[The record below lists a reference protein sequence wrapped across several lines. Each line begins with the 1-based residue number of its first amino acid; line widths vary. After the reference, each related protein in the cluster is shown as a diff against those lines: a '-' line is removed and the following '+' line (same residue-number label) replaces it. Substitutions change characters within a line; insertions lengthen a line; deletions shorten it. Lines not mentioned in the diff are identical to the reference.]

1 MSRMSKIPPAL
12 KHGIYSA
19 TAVLPGEDPGEFA
32 KLHRALVAELAPN
45 GALEED
51 IVATTARLVW
61 RKQNLATLRAA
72 TRAQSRFSEI
82 MYEMAPSELSLSFP
96 LLCDS
101 DPARREEQ
109 IRAAHEEARK
119 ELGAMYR
126 FVEIGKAAT
135 SNGLLEDLELEERLD
150 GLIDKCLKRLLFL
163 RGLKSISASSSAS
176 SAPQAR
182 ISRPSKAA

>member
-96 LLCDS
+96 LLRDS
-101 DPARREEQ
+101 DQQAARAGQFGFLEQ
-109 IRAAHEEARK
+109 FIGAGIGPHRK
-119 ELGAMYR
+119 ALDFER
-126 FVEIGKAAT
+126 K
-135 SNGLLEDLELEERLD
+135 LERIAD
-150 GLIDKCLKRLLFL
+150 GGVVIDH
-163 RGLKSISASSSAS
+163 
-176 SAPQAR
+176 
-182 ISRPSKAA
+182 